1 MEFMKAFDEQQNKL
15 LDDQAKGP
23 GLYQLDVSLK
33 TNKPVYPW
41 APGSTIAI
49 DGEGIKGDMID
60 AHSELLNLS
69 RPESKNIY
77 LQYSPFE
84 SKTFNEPLYGDDGF
98 LHKVSS
104 RTTDPAF
111 DLREFGI
118 NRWEWLPIN
127 PQANSVE
134 PFVRIGTNTVLETL
148 DNHTTFCK

>member
-1 MEFMKAFDEQQNKL
+1 MELTKAFDEQQNKL
-15 LDDQAKGP
+15 LDDQSKGP
-23 GLYQLDVSLK
+23 GLYQLDQSLK

-41 APGSTIAI
+41 APGTNISI
-49 DGEGIKGDMID
+49 DGEGVKGDVID

-69 RPESKNIY
+69 RPESKNIH

-98 LHKVSS
+98 FNKVNS
-104 RTTDPAF
+104 RITDPAF

-148 DNHTTFCK
+148 DNHTTLCQ